1 MTQITLSTYILG
13 RLKELNTNHIFGIP
27 GDYVLPFFD
36 EILDGDHGV
45 QHIMPRNELNG
56 TYAAD
61 GYAKQNG
68 FGAMAVTFG
77 VGSLSCTNAVAGA
90 YADDTPMIVIAGTPN
105 VAVLNQRTERL
116 YHHVIENN
124 FDTNLEI
131 FKHITCVSHRVE
143 NIKTATFEIDQ
154 MLRTAMQTKKPV
166 YLEVPY
172 DLQTARVAAPIRPL
186 DLMLSQ
192 SSSSNLDAALENT
205 LALIKASR
213 TRSVLTG
220 HLLQREG
227 LIEQGVALVN
237 YLNAA
242 VATTFTCKIG
252 DFEAHPNS
260 VGIYMG
266 EVSEDYTKSMIDG
279 ADVAIGLGVTFNEFD
294 TGVFSTRMGQEQNV
308 IWIRKDYVEI
318 NGERFDQVYLRDFL
332 PALLGAIQEMEQ
344 GELNLQP
351 RRKFAFERNDR
362 FEPTSQALT
371 IDRLFVQ
378 FSNYLEAD
386 DMLYGDTGGFI
397 NSSQAEFP
405 AGVIMHGC
413 GNWGSLGAGFGMFV
427 GANFANESHSRRSV
441 SIQGEGAFTMSAQ
454 DLATLIE
461 HKKDLALFILDNA
474 GYGAERAIHPGKER
488 SYNDIAVWKYEKLGE
503 ALGGT
508 EGSDVHSFV
517 ATTEQEMEAI
527 FEQLKQP
534 KGVNIVRIM
543 LDPNDSASFNLRFS
557 QLLQH

>member
-1 MTQITLSTYILG
+1 MKQVTLSTYVLT

-45 QHIMPRNELNG
+45 KHIMPRNELNG

-90 YADDTPMIVIAGTPN
+90 YADDTPIVVISGTPT
-105 VAVLNQRTERL
+105 VDVLNTPTERR
-116 YHHVIENN
+116 YHHVIENDFN
-124 FDTNLEI
+124 TNIKVFE
-131 FKHITCVSHRVE
+131 HITVASHRVE
-143 NIKTATFEIDQ
+143 KIETATFEIDN
-154 MLRTAMQTKKPV
+154 MLRKAMQYKKPI
-166 YLEVPY
+166 YLEIPY
-172 DLQTARVAAPIRPL
+172 DLQTMLVDVPSKPL
-186 DLMLSQ
+186 DLMLNQ
-192 SSSSNLDAALENT
+192 SSNANLNEALEVVYKILHNS
-205 LALIKASR
+205 K
-213 TRSVLTG
+213 TRSVVTG
-220 HLLQREG
+220 HLIQREG
-227 LIEQGVALVN
+227 LVKQGVELVDQ
-237 YLNAA
+237 LNAA
-242 VATTFTCKIG
+242 VATTFTCKMG
-252 DFEAHPNS
+252 DFEEHPNS
-260 VGIYMG
+260 IGIYMG
-266 EVSEDYTKSMIDG
+266 EVSEDYTKEMVDG
-279 ADVAIGLGVTFNEFD
+279 ADVSIGLGVTFNEFD
-294 TGVFSTRMGQEQNV
+294 TGVFSTQMGKNQNV
-308 IWIRKDYVEI
+308 IWLRKDYVEV
-318 NGERFDQVYLRDFL
+318 NGKRYDQVYLREFL
-332 PALLGAIQEMEQ
+332 PALLGAVKDIQP
-344 GELNLQP
+344 GEIALQN
-351 RRKFAFERNDR
+351 RRKFAFEHADR
-362 FEPTSQALT
+362 FEPTGDALT

-378 FSNYLEAD
+378 FSNYLEKG

-405 AGVIMHGC
+405 ADVIMHGC
-413 GNWGSLGAGFGMFV
+413 GNWGSLGAGFGMYV
-427 GANFANESHSRRSV
+427 GANFANEANNRRSI

-508 EGSDVHSFV
+508 EGEDVHSFV
-517 ATTEQEMEAI
+517 AHTEKDMAEI
-527 FEQLKQP
+527 FAHLKEP
-534 KGVNIVRIM
+534 KGINIVRIM
-543 LDPNDSASFNLRFS
+543 LDPNDSATFNLRFS